1 MKIPISYTWRSLWTR
16 RITTILT
23 LTGIALVVFV
33 FAAVLM
39 LAQGVEDTLV
49 ETGSEDNI
57 IILRKAANS
66 ELVSQIDRDAANI
79 LKTLPEIALSSNGKP
94 LLTTDISVIIN
105 LSKKETMSMGN
116 ISVRGIS
123 PEAMQLRESVKLSS
137 GRMLEF
143 GTHEIIIGDN
153 ITERFIGAEVGK
165 EIKFGGETWMIVGTF
180 SSEGNAFESEIWA
193 DVEQMMQAFGRPVF
207 SSVTFKMNNPEQLES
222 LKSKIQQDPR
232 TSYVDVKR
240 EQDFYREQSKLM
252 ADFIKLLGLVVTI
265 IFSVG
270 AMIGAMIT
278 MYAAVANRTVEVGT
292 LRALG
297 FKRRSVLSAFL
308 IESIVLSLIG
318 GGAGIALASV
328 MSFIQISTTNFGTFS
343 ELAFGFNMSVSVI
356 TSSMV
361 FSVIMGIV
369 GGFLPSVRASRLNIV
384 NALRS
389 S

>member
-16 RITTILT
+16 RMTTILT

-79 LKTLPEIALSSNGKP
+79 LKTLPEIALSNNGKP

-123 PEAMQLRESVKLSS
+123 AEAMQLRESVKLSS
-137 GRMLEF
+137 GRIFEF

-153 ITERFIGAEVGK
+153 IAELFIGAEVGK

-207 SSVTFKMNNPEQLES
+207 SSITFKMNNPEQFES

-232 TSYVDVKR
+232 TNYVDVKR
-240 EQDFYREQSKLM
+240 EQDFYKEQSKLM

-278 MYAAVANRTVEVGT
+278 MYAAVANRTIEVGT

-308 IESIVLSLIG
+308 VESIVLSLIG
-318 GGAGIALASV
+318 GGAGIALASI
-328 MSFIQISTTNFGTFS
+328 MSFVQISTTNFGTFS
-343 ELAFGFNMSVSVI
+343 ELAFGFDLSVSVI
-356 TSSMV
+356 TSSMI
-361 FSVIMGIV
+361 FSVIMGIL
-369 GGFLPSVRASRLNIV
+369 GGFLPSVRAARLNIV